1 MKNMFPISHIITGIG
16 VVLVVVLL
24 NQFMYLLPLHIGAF
38 VITISAVI
46 IADLQALLWVRGRL
60 STLKPQRLKVLHNV
74 VSIGLLVSITSGFLM
89 FLPLREYLV
98 TVEAFWVKLAFVGVL
113 IINSFVIARHMHI
126 PTTRTFLSLSKK
138 ERRPLFLSGAA
149 SGVSWIVVF
158 ASALLLNV

>member
-1 MKNMFPISHIITGIG
+1 MVI
-16 VVLVVVLL
+16 LL

-38 VITISAVI
+38 IVTITAVI
-46 IADLQALLWVRGRL
+46 IADLQAILWAMGKL
-60 STLKPQRLKVLHNV
+60 PALKPQRLKVLHNV
-74 VSIGLLVSITSGFLM
+74 VSTGLLVSITSGFIM

-126 PTTRTFLSLSKK
+126 PTTRTFSSLSKK
-138 ERRPLFLSGAA
+138 ARRPLFLSGAA